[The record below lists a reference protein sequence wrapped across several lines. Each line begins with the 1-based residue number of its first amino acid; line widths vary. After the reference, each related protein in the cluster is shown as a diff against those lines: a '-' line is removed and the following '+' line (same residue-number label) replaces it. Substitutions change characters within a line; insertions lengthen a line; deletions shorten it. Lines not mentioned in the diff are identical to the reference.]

1 MTDVGFRSYFGAVA
15 ASALSARVTCC
26 SQSTHDAIKATAAVW
41 ESLPLMGEQDDG
53 DGGLIEVR
61 MCDECGERLSIALTD
76 DSDYGAESY
85 VESANDGHASD
96 RWAA

>member
-1 MTDVGFRSYFGAVA
+1 MSFRSYFGAVA
-15 ASALSARVTCC
+15 VTAVHARITCC
-26 SQSTHDAIKATAAVW
+26 SQSTHDAIKATAVVW

-61 MCDECGERLSIALTD
+61 MCDECGESLSIALTV

-85 VESANDGHASD
+85 LESANDAHASD